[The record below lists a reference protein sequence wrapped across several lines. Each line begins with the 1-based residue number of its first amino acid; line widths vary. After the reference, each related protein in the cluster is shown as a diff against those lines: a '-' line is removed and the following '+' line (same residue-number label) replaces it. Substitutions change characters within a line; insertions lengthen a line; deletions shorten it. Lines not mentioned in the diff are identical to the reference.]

1 MGESTTTTIGTE
13 ATANGTAM
21 MTTTTTNGTTT
32 ATAATNGTNGSN
44 NGTTTN
50 KSKLAMLRKSA
61 HKAKTVTN
69 GNAND
74 PFRFQGSG
82 VDFKAKFIGE
92 RDVAEARGDVLCAEA
107 MRLAKMSV
115 KASGSHKPR
124 VVLNISLDGLKLRD
138 EKSGAV
144 LYNFP
149 VAKISFIARDTTD
162 ARAFGFI
169 FGTAD
174 GKHKFYGVKTAQTAD
189 HAVLSIRDMFQVVF
203 EMKKKQLE
211 EEKKKQEEQENT
223 LNAEREAKTNG
234 GGANGQ
240 HSNGKA
246 GGDMNLSASKTENGT
261 GGGGGVAVADLL
273 NLEVEVENIQQGV
286 QQLSSIPTHPEDD
299 FFTGWIPPV
308 AMNGGAGGTNGR
320 ILLAQNGG
328 GTIAAAAA
336 AYTNGHYGASKN
348 NDHAPHFH
356 VGSAGI
362 TPVHSF
368 VATTNNGTTAARPFP
383 DDPFSPTA
391 NAMAAAGNGGTAF
404 FPSQY
409 NSANT
414 ATNGF
419 GVVFGSNGG
428 FAGAGTAAATSVPTI
443 GSGSVA
449 PVPSSCW
456 HGPFPQAM
464 DDPFGDSFVP
474 ATAAPSA
481 AVASAFPSLP
491 PPVNGGTNCGGS
503 GTAASAG
510 SLLFDNAASAAAAAP
525 SNFMAMMMMNN
536 NGVGGTAHRWQNGS
550 NGVTNNGIAAAAA
563 AGGGTFDGD
572 QFKWDDAASR
582 VRTLDEA
589 FTKLVDMNNLI
600 KQQPPVPS
608 VKSNNTNPFVV

>member
-1 MGESTTTTIGTE
+1 MGESTTATIGTE

-21 MTTTTTNGTTT
+21 TTNGTTT
-32 ATAATNGTNGSN
+32 ATAAATNGTNGSN

-223 LNAEREAKTNG
+223 LNAEREAKNNG

-246 GGDMNLSASKTENGT
+246 GGDINLSASKTENGT
-261 GGGGGVAVADLL
+261 GGVVVADLL

-308 AMNGGAGGTNGR
+308 AMNGGGGSTNGR

-328 GTIAAAAA
+328 GTIAAA
-336 AYTNGHYGASKN
+336 YTNGHYGAS

-368 VATTNNGTTAARPFP
+368 VATTNNGTTAAHPFP

-391 NAMAAAGNGGTAF
+391 NAMTAGNGGTAF
-404 FPSQY
+404 FPSQF
-409 NSANT
+409 NTNNT

-419 GVVFGSNGG
+419 GG
-428 FAGAGTAAATSVPTI
+428 FAAAGTAAATSAPTI
-443 GSGSVA
+443 GGGGSVA
-449 PVPSSCW
+449 AAVPSSCW

-474 ATAAPSA
+474 ATAAPSV
-481 AVASAFPSLP
+481 VATAFPSLP
-491 PPVNGGTNCGGS
+491 PPVNGGTNCGG
-503 GTAASAG
+503 TAASAG
-510 SLLFDNAASAAAAAP
+510 SLLFDNAAASGAAATP

-536 NGVGGTAHRWQNGS
+536 NGSGGIGGTAHRWQNGS
-550 NGVTNNGIAAAAA
+550 NGVTNNGHNNNGIAAA
-563 AGGGTFDGD
+563 AGGGSFDGD